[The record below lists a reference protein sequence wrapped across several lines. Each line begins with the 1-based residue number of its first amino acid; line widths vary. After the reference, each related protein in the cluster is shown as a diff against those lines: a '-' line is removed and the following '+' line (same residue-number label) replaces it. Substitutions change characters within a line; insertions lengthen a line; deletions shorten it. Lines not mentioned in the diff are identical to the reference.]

1 MNLDDTIVA
10 IATPPGRGGIGV
22 VRLAGPEAQ
31 AIARPM
37 LRLSRDLETGR
48 AIRCD
53 LIDPCGAGATARV
66 TAESV
71 PTHAGT
77 AAPGAYPER
86 NRMGPPERSSA
97 PADTTTTQARL
108 DEVVV
113 TYFAKPHSYTTDDI
127 VEISAHGSP
136 VVLRHI
142 VELSLAR
149 GARLAEPGEFTMR
162 AFLNGRLDLTQAE
175 AVRDLIDSQ
184 TLFQAKVAAQ
194 QLEGALSNRLK
205 PIKQKLV
212 DLIALLE
219 AGIDFAEDDI
229 SIAQDAAI
237 LDHIA
242 QVKAPLMQLAATF
255 TYGKIVNQGL
265 TLAIVGR
272 PNVGKSSLFNR
283 LVERERAIVTAQPGT
298 TRDLVSETVAIGGI
312 PVELVDTAGIR
323 RALDEAE
330 SIGIKKSMEA
340 LADADLVLVIIDK
353 TQPLTD
359 EDQELLRQ
367 IEGREAIIVENKSD
381 LLGLCGDGRLARP
394 AESGAPV
401 KPGLSLTGWRSS
413 PTPTIQTSA
422 LTGEGVP
429 ALRAAILQHIAGD
442 PTPQLETG
450 FLTTV
455 RHQKLVNDALTSLDA
470 ATSAVAAQVPHEM
483 LLLDLYATLRPLDE
497 ITGATTT
504 DDILNLIFGTFCIGK

>member
-22 VRLAGPEAQ
+22 VRLAGPDARI
-31 AIARPM
+31 IAAPM
-37 LRLSRDLETGR
+37 LRLTQPLEPGR
-48 AIRCD
+48 AVHCELVEPSTVEPSTHRSGTEVAELCS
-53 LIDPCGAGATARV
+53 AGPFDFAQGRLTRPA
-66 TAESV
+66 V
-71 PTHAGT
+71 PTCSLAQS
-77 AAPGAYPER
+77 GAR
-86 NRMGPPERSSA
+86 I
-97 PADTTTTQARL
+97 

-142 VELSLAR
+142 VELCLAG

-162 AFLNGRLDLTQAE
+162 AFLNGRIDLTQAE
-175 AVRDLIDSQ
+175 AVRDLIESQ

-194 QLEGALSNRLK
+194 QLDGALSNRLK

-219 AGIDFAEDDI
+219 AGIDFAEDDV
-229 SIAQDAAI
+229 SVAPDATI
-237 LDHIA
+237 LDRIA
-242 QVKAPLMQLAATF
+242 QVKSPLLQLACSF
-255 TYGKIVNQGL
+255 TYGKIVHQGL

-340 LADADLVLVIIDK
+340 LADADLVLVVMDR
-353 TQPLTD
+353 TQALSQ
-359 EDQELLRQ
+359 EDYELLTQ
-367 IEGREAIIVENKSD
+367 VEGRPAIVVENKSD
-381 LLGLCGDGRLARP
+381 LASAAGLRP
-394 AESGAPV
+394 AGADDCVRPYV
-401 KPGLSLTGWRSS
+401 SS
-413 PTPTIQTSA
+413 SVLRVSTSA
-422 LTGEGVP
+422 LTGEGIP
-429 ALRAAILQHIAGD
+429 GLRAAILQHVGGD
-442 PTPQLETG
+442 ATHQLESG
-450 FLTTV
+450 FLTSV
-455 RHQKLVNDALTSLDA
+455 RHQKLVTDALTSLDA
-470 ATSAVAAQVPHEM
+470 ASTAVAARVPHEM
-483 LLLDLYATLRPLDE
+483 LLLDLYAALRPLDE

>member
-22 VRLAGPEAQ
+22 VRLAGPLAL
-31 AIARPM
+31 AIAAPM
-37 LRLSRDLETGR
+37 LRLKHKIEPGR
-48 AIRCD
+48 AVFGE
-53 LIDPCGAGATARV
+53 LIDPEVKGTDARI
-66 TAESV
+66 
-71 PTHAGT
+71 
-77 AAPGAYPER
+77 
-86 NRMGPPERSSA
+86 
-97 PADTTTTQARL
+97 

-127 VEISAHGSP
+127 IEISAHGSP

-142 VELSLAR
+142 VEMSLAR

-205 PIKQKLV
+205 PIKQKLIE
-212 DLIALLE
+212 LIALLE

-229 SIAQDAAI
+229 SVAPDATI
-237 LDHIA
+237 LDRIA
-242 QVKAPLMQLAATF
+242 EVKSPLDQLAATF
-255 TYGKIVNQGL
+255 AYGKIVHQGL

-272 PNVGKSSLFNR
+272 PNVGKSSLFNQ

-340 LADADLVLVIIDK
+340 LADADLVLVVIDK
-353 TQPLTD
+353 TQPLGE
-359 EDQELLRQ
+359 EDRELLRQ
-367 IEGREAIIVENKSD
+367 VEGRPAIVVENKAD
-381 LLGLCGDGRLARP
+381 LVGGRGIAPSHP
-394 AESGAPV
+394 AAP
-401 KPGLSLTGWRSS
+401 PEPHAATRI
-413 PTPTIQTSA
+413 PTSA
-422 LTGEGVP
+422 LTGDGIP
-429 ALRAAILQHIAGD
+429 ALRAAILDRIAGD
-442 PTPQLETG
+442 SATASESG
-450 FLTTV
+450 FLTSV
-455 RHQKLVNDALTSLDA
+455 RHQKLVNDALA
-470 ATSAVAAQVPHEM
+470 ALAAAKHAVNARVPHEM
-483 LLLDLYATLRPLDE
+483 LLLDLYGALRPLDE
-497 ITGATTT
+497 ITGVTTT